1 MVDGRRGGQ
10 EALPSGLRRLWG
22 MDEGPR
28 PGQRPSLDVRQV
40 ALAAI
45 ALADEGGL
53 DAVSMGRVANALG
66 VTTMALYRYVD
77 GKDDLLE
84 LMLEVAAGDPPPLAE
99 RLDWRAALR
108 EWADALAAVYR
119 RHPWI
124 VDIPLPGPPRGP
136 HQLAWTEQGLACL
149 RDTTLRADER
159 FNVTMLALA
168 YVRGQ
173 VSLERQIAQGP
184 GRTGDDDARADRD
197 FEDLVR
203 GLDPARFP
211 ELTRALAEDPGDED
225 PVHEA
230 SFGLERIL
238 DGVEML
244 LARRARRAATDE
256 A

>member
-1 MVDGRRGGQ
+1 MVDRQPRGQ

-40 ALAAI
+40 ARAAI

-99 RLDWRAALR
+99 GLDWRAALR
-108 EWADALAAVYR
+108 AWADALAAVYR

-159 FNVTMLALA
+159 FSVTMLALA

-173 VSLERQIAQGP
+173 VSLERQIAEGP
-184 GRTGDDDARADRD
+184 GRVGDDTRAERD

-203 GLDPARFP
+203 GLDPDRFP
-211 ELTRALAEDPGDED
+211 ELTRAMAEDPGGED

-238 DGVEML
+238 DGVEVL
-244 LARRARRAATDE
+244 LARRAATGE